1 MIKTFR
7 KLGLALVAV
16 LATCLTLV
24 SCSNDDDN
32 NAANVD
38 YSKDIIGTWYYEKE
52 GYADLYE
59 IRADGTFEGLG
70 GSVGNTWAVEGKW
83 TLKQDYLVLT
93 TNEGKTQL
101 SGTIAVYANDVM
113 LLTSDET
120 KETLVYHYYEPQPFP
135 ARLVGTWTCLEP
147 GFAEALT
154 IREDGSVLTTGVKN
168 GEYWENQPGIFLEGE
183 GEYGIEIGETYRWGS
198 YEVVA
203 GELLV
208 FIDQTN
214 TRHYYHYCKEDL
226 SEEIV
231 GMWVCN
237 DAPVDT
243 ENNMGIQE
251 FDANGIATLTGYTS
265 QVGDFIVKSQ
275 ANYKVIGDLL
285 IQKLPEE
292 NLIAGVSPYLVLK
305 VVYAPNEN
313 ALGDMMIQK
322 RYVVE
327 GNNTVEMVSSWLR
340 VKQSLDLTG
349 LKFGYNKTYVTNVKG
364 LNKEVDFMGFKFNF
378 AEMDGSRLD
387 KMLKTI
393 LFEIEFPNANT
404 IKYSCRHSGNKV
416 VTVEAP
422 MVVEG
427 NKVTVKVSEVYPGF
441 KDVDLYCFQDADN
454 CQLHIYMPTYAF
466 EAFFGNMQ
474 VMMMTQLGELD
485 TTDEAAVKA
494 VYDSVAN
501 AVETINVSLVMD
513 KTMK

>member
-16 LATCLTLV
+16 LATCLTLA
-24 SCSNDDDN
+24 SCSNDDD

-52 GYADLYE
+52 GYADTYE

-70 GSVGNTWAVEGKW
+70 GSVGNIWATEGKW

-93 TNEGKTQL
+93 TNEGETQF
-101 SGTIAVYANDVM
+101 SGTIMVYAKGVM
-113 LLTSDET
+113 LMTSDKT

-154 IREDGSVLTTGVKN
+154 IRADGSVVTTGVKN
-168 GEYWENQPGIFLEGE
+168 GEYWENQPGIFMEEG
-183 GEYGIEIGETYRWGS
+183 GEYGIEIGESYRWGT
-198 YEVVA
+198 YEVVS

-214 TRHYYHYCKEDL
+214 TRHYYYYCKEDL

-231 GMWVCN
+231 GMWVC
-237 DAPVDT
+237 T
-243 ENNMGIQE
+243 ESQNNNNMIIQVFTE
-251 FDANGIATLTGYTS
+251 DDTDILSGFSPEYGGYSINGK
-265 QVGDFIVKSQ
+265 KS
-275 ANYKVIGDLL
+275 YKVIGDL
-285 IQKLPEE
+285 IINKIPEE
-292 NLIAGVSPYLVLK
+292 GLIEG
-305 VVYAPNEN
+305 EN
-313 ALGDMMIQK
+313 SYIVNRLIYTPGGTSLGDIMTIQS
-322 RYVVE
+322 YLPHENELVWTTE
-327 GNNTVEMVSSWLR
+327 SYLR
-340 VKQSLDLTG
+340 VKQSLDLAG
-349 LKFGYNKTYVTNVKG
+349 KKFGYNNAYVSNVKG
-364 LNKEVDFMGFKFNF
+364 LDKEIDFMGFKFNF
-378 AEMDGSRLD
+378 AEMDGVRLD

-393 LFEIEFPNANT
+393 LFEIEFPSANT

-416 VTVEAP
+416 VTVETS

-427 NKVTVKVSEVYPGF
+427 NKMTVKVSEVYPGF

-454 CQLHIYMPTYAF
+454 CQLHMYMPTYAF

-485 TTDEAAVKA
+485 STDADAVNAIYNKIN
-494 VYDSVAN
+494 DSV
-501 AVETINVSLVMD
+501 ESINLSIVM
-513 KTMK
+513 K

>member
-16 LATCLTLV
+16 LATCLTLA

-32 NAANVD
+32 NATNVD

-70 GSVGNTWAVEGKW
+70 GSAESIWTAIGKW
-83 TLKQDYLVLT
+83 TLKQDHLVLT

-101 SGTIAVYANDVM
+101 SGTITVYAKDIM

-120 KETLVYHYYEPQPFP
+120 KETLVYHYYELQPFP
-135 ARLVGTWTCLEP
+135 TRLVGTWTCLEP

-154 IREDGSVLTTGVKN
+154 IHADGSVLTTGVKN
-168 GEYWENQPGIFLEGE
+168 GEYWENQPGIFMEEG

-208 FIDQTN
+208 FIDKTN

-231 GMWVCN
+231 GMWVCTESQNN
-237 DAPVDT
+237 DNMIIQVFTEDDT
-243 ENNMGIQE
+243 DISSGFSPEYGGY
-251 FDANGIATLTGYTS
+251 AVNGK
-265 QVGDFIVKSQ
+265 KS
-275 ANYKVIGDLL
+275 YKVIGDLIINKIPEDGL
-285 IQKLPEE
+285 IEGE
-292 NLIAGVSPYLVLK
+292 NSYIVNRLIYTPGGTP
-305 VVYAPNEN
+305 
-313 ALGDMMIQK
+313 LGDIMTIQS
-322 RYVVE
+322 YLPLENELVWTTE
-327 GNNTVEMVSSWLR
+327 SYLR

-349 LKFGYNKTYVTNVKG
+349 LKFGYSKTYVTNVKG

-485 TTDEAAVKA
+485 TTDAAAVNA

-501 AVETINVSLVMD
+501 AVETINVSFVMEAS
-513 KTMK
+513 K